1 MARVTAENEILRAV
15 STRGSGSRSGR
26 HESDIKQED
35 AREEPTVG
43 PMRYNPMD
51 LTTSPGL
58 ISIPQKANANAN
70 ANANSAS
77 TSDGVNPLHRVAFC
91 PVTGDKL
98 LGASA
103 AWDLIQGHELAAQG
117 LLDMEGLSARLKGMA
132 QCNGQGPAFREG
144 EVRRAIEESASSSS
158 SASA

>member
-51 LTTSPGL
+51 LTTSPDL
-58 ISIPQKANANAN
+58 ISIQQKANAN

-158 SASA
+158 ASA

>member
-35 AREEPTVG
+35 VGEEPMVG

-51 LTTSPGL
+51 LTTSPDL
-58 ISIPQKANANAN
+58 ISIQQKANAN

-158 SASA
+158 ASA